1 MAVKEAAIGEGMLTL
16 QDSARAVVKAGESS
30 VREMMRVITT
40 ED

>member
-1 MAVKEAAIGEGMLTL
+1 MLTL

-30 VREMMRVITT
+30 VREMMRVIST